1 MGVYDVHVWLG
12 KRTREWNGS
21 FPFMCHRGMATGRT
35 QNVCVKHCLPLFKHK
50 CLHQILCII
59 NNRSQRLSLIW
70 FRISSYRCSLGQ
82 IIKALSPVLSY
93 RVHHKQ
99 TFISIPQVLIPCG
112 YTGHNDDRPSAGTML
127 AEQWNTL
134 FHFCWLSDS
143 TFTDWWRYLKLQSK
157 PRKLSRQFEC
167 WYMVYVLSVYIYIKW

>member
-70 FRISSYRCSLGQ
+70 FRISNYRCSLGQ
-82 IIKALSPVLSY
+82 ISLTGYIINKRLYQSLKCWS
-93 RVHHKQ
+93 RVA
-99 TFISIPQVLIPCG
+99 TRDITM
-112 YTGHNDDRPSAGTML
+112 TGHQQA
-127 AEQWNTL
+127 Q
-134 FHFCWLSDS
+134 CWLNSETLCFIFAGFQIALLRIGGVIRNCSRNPVNSRDS
-143 TFTDWWRYLKLQSK
+143 LSADIWCTSYL
-157 PRKLSRQFEC
+157 
-167 WYMVYVLSVYIYIKW
+167 YIFI